1 MATSVEAALG
11 AVLQKAA
18 DAIEAYVA
26 DTEQAC
32 ILVHWM
38 LREMAD
44 IGLQATRW
52 NPAKVS
58 HYIHFQVHLF
68 TLHLKDSEHGGCI

>member
-1 MATSVEAALG
+1 MATSMEAALG
-11 AVLQKAA
+11 AALQKAA
-18 DAIEAYVA
+18 AASEAHVA

-38 LREMAD
+38 LQEMAD

-52 NPAKVS
+52 NPAKVTA
-58 HYIHFQVHLF
+58 LAN
-68 TLHLKDSEHGGCI
+68 EMN